1 LRGREA
7 HEGLQQIGGVGRT
20 FNEFACPGAHDIDD
34 DLRLVQIADRKNS
47 RVGHFLV
54 QEFNG
59 SQSQQ
64 RIVGGNVDQ
73 SHVGIGGSHP
83 PGYRIRGSHR
93 KTGAGVDRARHA
105 GAVDQHL
112 QHRALLVVR
121 SDDDD

>member
-1 LRGREA
+1 MTPSALRGREA

-64 RIVGGNVDQ
+64 RIVGGNVD
-73 SHVGIGGSHP
+73 
-83 PGYRIRGSHR
+83 
-93 KTGAGVDRARHA
+93 
-105 GAVDQHL
+105 
-112 QHRALLVVR
+112 
-121 SDDDD
+121 